1 MSENQWDMKI
11 SVIESPRNIVIKD
24 TELPETGQNDV
35 LVKLNGTGVCASNLP
50 VWEGR
55 EWFNYP
61 FEPGAPGHEGYG
73 TVAKIGSNVKNFSP
87 GEKVALISYHTYA
100 EYDKAPENNV
110 VKLPHEL
117 DNIPFPGEPLA
128 CAVNVYKRSDIQSGQ
143 TVLVIG
149 AGFLGC
155 MLIQLIKS
163 AGAKVI
169 VISRRETSLDYAL
182 IAGADHFIRLGDY
195 YEDAINQILK
205 ISPGGVPRVIE
216 ATGYQSSIDLATE
229 VVAIRGKLVIAGYHQ
244 DGLRNVNMQV
254 WNWKGIDVINAH
266 ERNPQ
271 AYIDGLREAISM
283 AGKNRLQPLKFISH
297 YIDFSNIKEAFEL
310 LRERP
315 ESFLKAVIIY

>member
-1 MSENQWDMKI
+1 MKI
-11 SVIESPRNIVIKD
+11 SVIESPHNIIIKD

-35 LVKLNGTGVCASNLP
+35 LIKLNGTGVCASNLP

-55 EWFNYP
+55 EWFKYP
-61 FEPGAPGHEGYG
+61 LEPGAPGHEGYG
-73 TVAKIGSNVKNFSP
+73 TVAQIGSNVKDFSP
-87 GEKVALISYHTYA
+87 GDKVALISYHTYA
-100 EYDKAPENNV
+100 EYDKAPESNV

-117 DNIPFPGEPLA
+117 DNLPFPGEPLA
-128 CAVNVYKRSDIQSGQ
+128 CAVNVYKRSDIQDGQ

-169 VISRRETSLDYAL
+169 VLSRRETSLDYAM
-182 IAGADHFIRLGDY
+182 IAGADHFIKFDDY
-195 YEDAINQILK
+195 YDAINQIRK
-205 ISPGGVPRVIE
+205 ISPECVPRVIE

-229 VVAIRGKLVIAGYHQ
+229 VISTRGKLIIAGYHQ
-244 DGLRNVNMQV
+244 DGLRNVNMQQ

-266 ERNPQ
+266 EPNPQ
-271 AYIDGLREAISM
+271 AYIDGLREAIGL

-310 LRERP
+310 LKERP